1 MYDVAS
7 FRAEA
12 GTRLGEPPFSD
23 LVDRLLQAS
32 DAFRAAWETYDIE
45 ALPSRERL
53 MRHPEVGDLH
63 LVQHSLSPSGDPGL
77 QVVIFTPKP
86 ATDTAQR
93 IRRLLDV
100 QALRLSGA

>member
-1 MYDVAS
+1 MWVPTLGQALEEDSRLGQVHSPRCGTAGPEAPTGMYDVAS

-32 DAFRAAWETYDIE
+32 DAFRAACETYDIE

-53 MRHPEVGDLH
+53 LRHPEATT
-63 LVQHSLSPSGDPGL
+63 
-77 QVVIFTPKP
+77 FT
-86 ATDTAQR
+86 
-93 IRRLLDV
+93 
-100 QALRLSGA
+100 S